1 MNIYE
6 ELEEF
11 LELCRSIVKEGKDP
25 FNLNVKE
32 VLRILRELKVSLAD
46 FNMDSE
52 TLSAITSIIEAQE
65 GWLEKRLSAMLIDP
79 MLVEFRIKG
88 MSKEELRSIAL
99 KCYHPIA
106 TIETLTKTR
115 IREALDYWNAK
126 ERGTF
131 GFGDDREYELEPL
144 SFKELYGLSILSE
157 EKFEER
163 MDELKGELSNV
174 KSIDYY
180 MFVKGNDFQETFERS
195 YALSFLITE
204 GFVALNVDMVNE
216 RIDIVKNEDKDR
228 KSSSVA
234 IPIRGYHG

>member
-1 MNIYE
+1 MNE
-6 ELEEF
+6 ELEGF
-11 LELCRSIVKEGKDP
+11 LELCRSIIKEGKDP

-32 VLRILRELKVSLAD
+32 ALRILRELKFSLAD
-46 FNMDSE
+46 FNTDSE
-52 TLSAITSIIEAQE
+52 TLSAITDIIEAQE
-65 GWLEKRLSAMLIDP
+65 DWLEKKLSAMLIDP

-99 KCYHPIA
+99 KCYHPVV
-106 TIETLTKTR
+106 TIETLTQTR
-115 IREALDYWNAK
+115 IREALDYWNAR
-126 ERGTF
+126 ESSRG
-131 GFGDDREYELEPL
+131 GFGGDREYELEPL
-144 SFKELYGLSILSE
+144 TLKELYGLSILSE

-163 MDELKGELSNV
+163 MNELKEELSNV

-180 MFVKGNDFQETFERS
+180 RFVKGKDFQETFERS

-216 RIDIVKNEDKDR
+216 RIEIVKNEDKDR

-234 IPIRGYHG
+234 LPIRGYHG